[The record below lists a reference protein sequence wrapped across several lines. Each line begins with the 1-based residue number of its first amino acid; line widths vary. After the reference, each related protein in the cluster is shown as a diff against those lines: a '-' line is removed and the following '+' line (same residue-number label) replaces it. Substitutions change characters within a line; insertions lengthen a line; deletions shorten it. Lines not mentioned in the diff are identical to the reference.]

1 MANSLWD
8 YVEKGWDYATGAAET
23 AYGYAESA
31 YDYATADDSFL
42 STSWD
47 WVSGK
52 AQSAYDFVTSPG
64 VGSAAKVASAALYG
78 KSGMPQLGAP
88 KGARLSGGARSAV
101 SSGSYKASSVDL
113 GYTSKVQNA
122 IRSAQNARVGSPV
135 QQTVARLSS
144 RPAKGPLIQIGAAPI
159 KVAPRSRG

>member
-8 YVEKGWDYATGAAET
+8 YVEKGWDYAVGSAET
-23 AYGYAESA
+23 AYEYAESA

-47 WVSGK
+47 WASGK
-52 AQSAYDFVTSPG
+52 AGQAYDFLTSDAG
-64 VGSAAKVASAALYG
+64 ASAAKVASAALYG
-78 KSGMPQLGAP
+78 KSGTPQFGSP
-88 KGARLSGGARSAV
+88 KGGRLRGGARSAV
-101 SSGSYKASSVDL
+101 SSGSYQASAIDL

-122 IRSAQNARVGSPV
+122 IRAAQNARVGSPV